1 MPKKKHLGFDKVSQN
16 IAQEYIKKGM
26 STKKA
31 QEIGDATAA
40 KVARNASP
48 AAKKAN
54 PKLKKVKGAMGKVK
68 CACKTKASASKP
80 IKSACKTKAA
90 CKGKK

>member
-26 STKKA
+26 ST
-31 QEIGDATAA
+31 
-40 KVARNASP
+40 
-48 AAKKAN
+48 KKAN